1 MKQFPSRPD
10 GGMWAIYGL
19 TGLASLAFDVA
30 MSRIRFRKIRL
41 IRRPYYIR
49 GRRWIVWGPRLT
61 CGRGLRLDA
70 LGHAST
76 AGPLIQFGS
85 DVALNDYVHI
95 GANESVVIGNRV
107 LIASKVFISDHDHG
121 AYGKD
126 GQHTDPRIAPWD
138 RPIFSSPV
146 VIEDDVWIGES
157 VSVLAGV
164 RIGRGAIIGAM
175 STVTKDIPPYCIA
188 VGSPARVIKKF
199 NFTDS
204 AWERV

>member
-1 MKQFPSRPD
+1 M
-10 GGMWAIYGL
+10 
-19 TGLASLAFDVA
+19 
-30 MSRIRFRKIRL
+30 
-41 IRRPYYIR
+41 
-49 GRRWIVWGPRLT
+49 
-61 CGRGLRLDA
+61 
-70 LGHAST
+70 
-76 AGPLIQFGS
+76 
-85 DVALNDYVHI
+85 HI